1 MATTSRPSITQAP
14 TRHPMARNASA
25 TCSIMAD
32 LGMVAGAHLSIE

>member
-25 TCSIMAD
+25 TSSIMAD
-32 LGMVAGAHLSIE
+32 LAMVAGAYLSIE